1 MRFLEN
7 RCVSISHCFVGK
19 KGTIVLEGV
28 DTSLMAKVTPA
39 KLNHSVFNSGL
50 LATLIGTLG
59 RVLADFF
66 ITMGALLDVFVL
78 IDFVSAI
85 YFPLLV
91 RAYFPVLCC
100 CFFPLISRA
109 TIVYPFHTRT
119 YIHTHTHTGAG
130 HWSLLSC
137 SQVFSSFFGHI
148 NRLTATESLLFGL
161 YGQER

>member
-1 MRFLEN
+1 MLLVCFCFHDFLLTLFACDFWKIDVYLFPTVLLE
-7 RCVSISHCFVGK
+7 K

-100 CFFPLISRA
+100 CCFFPSHVQQLFIRSTHA
-109 TIVYPFHTRT
+109 RT
-119 YIHTHTHTGAG
+119 YTHTHTQVLAIGAYFLVLKYF
-130 HWSLLSC
+130 HHFL
-137 SQVFSSFFGHI
+137 V
-148 NRLTATESLLFGL
+148 T
-161 YGQER
+161 